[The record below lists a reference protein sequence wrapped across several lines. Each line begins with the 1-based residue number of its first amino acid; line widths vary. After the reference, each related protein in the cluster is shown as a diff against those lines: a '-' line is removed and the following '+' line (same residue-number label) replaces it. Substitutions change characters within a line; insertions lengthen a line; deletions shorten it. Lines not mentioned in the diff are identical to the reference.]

1 MANLPQNANYGNLVT
16 VFNGEINNNHEMLC
30 NARDLHKFLGV
41 GRDFSSWIKDRIKE
55 YGFIKNQDF
64 VTVQNLSSPKRGS
77 SKARQQVMIDYHITL
92 DMAKEL
98 AMVEKNAK
106 GREIRRYFIQCE
118 KQMSNQSVSLLEQ
131 YFKAEAEFE
140 KLADMASNAGRTLNL
155 VGKRFKPQAKQKVVE
170 LTLKIQPM
178 LPFAEFLENGHA

>member
-1 MANLPQNANYGNLVT
+1 
-16 VFNGEINNNHEMLC
+16 
-30 NARDLHKFLGV
+30 
-41 GRDFSSWIKDRIKE
+41 
-55 YGFIKNQDF
+55 
-64 VTVQNLSSPKRGS
+64 
-77 SKARQQVMIDYHITL
+77 MIDYHITL